1 MVDDCLLKGC
11 DLSFTDKSFNIR
23 CPSHLVALALKRSTK
38 DLAKWAL
45 SFKKSSVLIFSPDY
59 PSPYHVSA
67 SMANLEDEQE
77 IKDNKMIMPTTEIDL
92 NQSYNSNL
100 PEYITSLKTATVLWF
115 NPAAMMANQK
125 TFQQLQGF
133 NAMLLSEPNEITR
146 RYERL
151 ESGEVLRE
159 YEYRGYRWF
168 YDEDTKL
175 FLRKQ
180 MNFFSKFE
188 PINNFY
194 NENCYHSIV
203 LNAEPTGTIFR

>member
-1 MVDDCLLKGC
+1 MVDDCLLKDC
-11 DLSFTDKSFNIR
+11 NIALSDCSFNIY
-23 CPSHLVALALKRSTK
+23 CPSDLVALGLKQMAK

-45 SFKKSSVLIFSPDY
+45 SFKKKAVLIFSPDY
-59 PSPYHVSA
+59 PDYPFHISA
-67 SMANLEDEQE
+67 SMAESDDIEENN
-77 IKDNKMIMPTTEIDL
+77 ITMPIMSIDL
-92 NQSYNSNL
+92 NNAYNSEF
-100 PEYITSLKTATVLWF
+100 PEYVTSLKTATVLWF